1 MGKYF
6 FFFLFYRK
14 VKRSKLERGDI
25 DPFFFNIIL
34 LCGCVGSFYL
44 FIYFFLVKQ
53 HTGPN

>member
-6 FFFLFYRK
+6 FFFFYRK

-44 FIYFFLVKQ
+44 FIYFFFFW
-53 HTGPN
+53 